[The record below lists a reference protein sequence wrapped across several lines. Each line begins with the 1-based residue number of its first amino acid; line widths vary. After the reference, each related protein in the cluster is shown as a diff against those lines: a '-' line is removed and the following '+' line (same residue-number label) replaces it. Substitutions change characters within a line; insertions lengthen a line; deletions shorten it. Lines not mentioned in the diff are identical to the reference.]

1 VADTNPNDET
11 LPHPTGEQAQHASGE
26 SASQAHEPAAHGED
40 EHAHEALS
48 PGQTWS
54 PVEETPSRDRGP
66 VETDPAADEGAET
79 EQRPSLRDEA
89 DSDEGVSEFLMESA
103 TLEEG
108 AAAGAAAAG
117 QAVKAVKRPRDTVM
131 IVNDAPGDEC
141 RIAFARGRKLESYFA
156 ERSGAATNVGNIY
169 KGRVTNVEAAIQAAF
184 IDFGEGQ
191 NGFLHISDVHPKYF
205 PGGDKA
211 ERVGHKIPRRERP
224 PIQECLKK
232 GQEVLVQVIKQG
244 IGTKGPTVT
253 SYLSIPGR
261 LLVMMPDMD
270 KVGVS
275 RKVEDETQ
283 RREMRR
289 ILDSLELPEGCG
301 FILRTAGFDRS
312 RTELQRDAAYLT
324 RLWEAMRK
332 RIDSVGAPA
341 ELYTESDVLLRTVR
355 EMVDDTISDIVVDSV
370 SAWNRVTAFL
380 DVVFPKDAPRVLF
393 YGKPA
398 PIFTAFDLERQ
409 IGDIYQRA
417 VPLPSGGA
425 LVFDQTEALVAIDV
439 NSGKSRSARDS
450 ETNAFETNKEA
461 VDEICRQLR
470 LRDMGGLVVCDL
482 IDMRS
487 PRHRREIEERFQQN
501 LRKDRAKTTVARI
514 SEFGLV
520 ELTRQRMRPSVRKA
534 HFAECPHCAG
544 GGEVRIPDSTAGEA
558 LRRVMTLL
566 GSDRVHRVEMVC
578 SVRVASVLLSSRR
591 DQIFDIERETGK
603 RIDVR
608 ISEAIAGDRVDLY
621 AYDDRGADVEIERL
635 PTPSLPRLDELPE
648 EPPEETVDQA
658 YESGEA
664 SEPRRRRR
672 RRKKAQPAD
681 ATAMLLSGA
690 FDDLPEVADDEPS
703 VLVALRQKEAQERAA
718 KEAERRA
725 RDAERRAAG
734 EDVPE
739 EGAASESEAG
749 EGSGEEGGERRG
761 RRRRR
766 RRGRDRQRESGDA
779 QPAAAE
785 GATEGAAGDS
795 APEGSESSDGTT
807 GDREG
812 DTGEGGRRRRRRRR
826 GGRGRNRDRAEG
838 SGGGEGSGESSGAD
852 SSEGASDG
860 TAGDGPDGGE
870 SSHDQGEQGGEAGE
884 GGERRGRRR
893 RRRGGRG
900 RDRREGG
907 ESGGGSG
914 QADSGGSSAP
924 NPAPSAPA
932 PAASDAAKPK
942 FTFRSIFG
950 LGKRPL
956 TPGAARDAMKKD
968 G

>member
-1 VADTNPNDET
+1 MMP
-11 LPHPTGEQAQHASGE
+11 GK
-26 SASQAHEPAAHGED
+26 PAEAAEAIDGAEDSHD
-40 EHAHEALS
+40 EHLPA
-48 PGQTWS
+48 GQMWT
-54 PVEETPSRDRGP
+54 PTEEPPLPARGP
-66 VETDPAADEGAET
+66 ADAESEGEILDA
-79 EQRPSLRDEA
+79 PSTIRDEA
-89 DSDEGVSEFLMESA
+89 DEDTGVSEFLMESA
-103 TLEEG
+103 GSAEG
-108 AAAGAAAAG
+108 EGETPADGSEPKAAKP
-117 QAVKAVKRPRDTVM
+117 VKTEKRARDTVM

-141 RIAFARGRKLESYFA
+141 RIAFARGRRLENYFA
-156 ERSGAATNVGNIY
+156 ERASGATNVGNIY

-289 ILDSLELPEGCG
+289 ILDSLELPDGCG

-324 RLWEAMRK
+324 RLWEAMSK
-332 RIDSVGAPA
+332 RIESVGAPS
-341 ELYTESDVLLRTVR
+341 ELYTESDVLIRTVR
-355 EMVDDTISDIVVDSV
+355 EMVDDTISDIVVDSE
-370 SAWNRVTAFL
+370 SAWTRVTAFL
-380 DVVFPKDAPRVLF
+380 DVVFPKDAPRVL
-393 YGKPA
+393 YYDKPA

-409 IGDIYQRA
+409 IGDIYQRM

-487 PRHRREIEERFQQN
+487 PRHRREIEERFQTN
-501 LRKDRAKTTVARI
+501 MRKDRAKTTVARI

-534 HFAECPHCAG
+534 HFAECPHCTG
-544 GGEVRIPDSTAGEA
+544 GGEIRIPDSTAAEA

-566 GSDRVHRVEMVC
+566 GSDRVFRVEMVC
-578 SVRVASVLLSSRR
+578 SVRVASVMLSSRR
-591 DQIFDIERETGK
+591 DQLIEIERETGK

-635 PTPSLPRLDELPE
+635 PAPPLPRLDELPE
-648 EPPEETVDQA
+648 EPPEDAHDHAPEPG
-658 YESGEA
+658 ESAEPR
-664 SEPRRRRR
+664 PRRRRR
-672 RRKKAQPAD
+672 KRKTQPAD

-690 FDDLPEVADDEPS
+690 FDDLPDVADDEPS
-703 VLVALRQKEAQERAA
+703 VMVALRQKEAQERAA
-718 KEAERRA
+718 RDAERKA

-734 EDVPE
+734 ENVPE
-739 EGAASESEAG
+739 G
-749 EGSGEEGGERRG
+749 EGEASTESSEGGE
-761 RRRRR
+761 
-766 RRGRDRQRESGDA
+766 
-779 QPAAAE
+779 
-785 GATEGAAGDS
+785 
-795 APEGSESSDGTT
+795 
-807 GDREG
+807 
-812 DTGEGGRRRRRRRR
+812 
-826 GGRGRNRDRAEG
+826 
-838 SGGGEGSGESSGAD
+838 
-852 SSEGASDG
+852 
-860 TAGDGPDGGE
+860 
-870 SSHDQGEQGGEAGE
+870 GE

-893 RRRGGRG
+893 RRGRGRDRDRGRGGEGGGNAPAAAGTEGGEGQPAGEGGDGSAATEGGDGGEGGEGGRRKRRRRRGGRG
-900 RDRREGG
+900 RNRGEGREGQPAGEGQPQGESQGEGAPAEGG
-907 ESGGGSG
+907 EGDQGGEPQGDGSNGGGEG
-914 QADSGGSSAP
+914 GERRGRRRRRGGRGGRGGRDRGDGNQGGEGSSQGGGHGDSAGG
-924 NPAPSAPA
+924 NGGGAGNAAPSQP
-932 PAASDAAKPK
+932 SGSEGGDAKPK
-942 FTFRSIFG
+942 SMFRSLYG
-950 LGKRPL
+950 AALRRL
-956 TPGAARDAMKKD
+956 NPGAARDAMKKD

>member
-1 VADTNPNDET
+1 MAAQPAARAGRRSRLAVAVVPLAVVVVMAN
-11 LPHPTGEQAQHASGE
+11 LPALLGGRLVDPVMERPERLPAAWTDAARLLDQRFDDGHRGSVLMLPGIE
-26 SASQAHEPAAHGED
+26 SAAFRWGYPVDPILPGISKKPMLNRDWVPQGSAPYMD
-40 EHAHEALS
+40 LLYALDDAFQN
-48 PGQTWS
+48 GT
-54 PVEETPSRDRGP
+54 
-66 VETDPAADEGAET
+66 ADARSIAPIARLLGA
-79 EQRPSLRDEA
+79 
-89 DSDEGVSEFLMESA
+89 
-103 TLEEG
+103 
-108 AAAGAAAAG
+108 
-117 QAVKAVKRPRDTVM
+117 DTVM
-131 IVNDAPGDEC
+131 VVNDAIGDEC

-156 ERSGAATNVGNIY
+156 ERAGAATNVGNIY

-275 RKVEDETQ
+275 RKVDDETQ

-289 ILDSLELPEGCG
+289 ILDSLELPDGCG

-324 RLWEAMRK
+324 RLWEAMKK

-558 LRRVMTLL
+558 LRRVMTLF

-621 AYDDRGADVEIERL
+621 AYDDRGADVETERL
-635 PTPSLPRLDELPE
+635 PTPTLPRLDELPE
-648 EPPEETVDQA
+648 EPPEETVEQA
-658 YESGEA
+658 YEAGEA

-681 ATAMLLSGA
+681 ATAMRRVGAVSRRMRASARRAPPASSCSSRTPTRALTRASCAPPSPSCAGAGCACSRSGA
-690 FDDLPEVADDEPS
+690 
-703 VLVALRQKEAQERAA
+703 
-718 KEAERRA
+718 RR
-725 RDAERRAAG
+725 R
-734 EDVPE
+734 
-739 EGAASESEAG
+739 S
-749 EGSGEEGGERRG
+749 GSG
-761 RRRRR
+761 
-766 RRGRDRQRESGDA
+766 
-779 QPAAAE
+779 
-785 GATEGAAGDS
+785 
-795 APEGSESSDGTT
+795 
-807 GDREG
+807 
-812 DTGEGGRRRRRRRR
+812 
-826 GGRGRNRDRAEG
+826 
-838 SGGGEGSGESSGAD
+838 SSGWC
-852 SSEGASDG
+852 S
-860 TAGDGPDGGE
+860 
-870 SSHDQGEQGGEAGE
+870 
-884 GGERRGRRR
+884 R
-893 RRRGGRG
+893 
-900 RDRREGG
+900 
-907 ESGGGSG
+907 
-914 QADSGGSSAP
+914 
-924 NPAPSAPA
+924 
-932 PAASDAAKPK
+932 
-942 FTFRSIFG
+942 
-950 LGKRPL
+950 
-956 TPGAARDAMKKD
+956 
-968 G
+968 

>member
-11 LPHPTGEQAQHASGE
+11 LPHPTGDQ
-26 SASQAHEPAAHGED
+26 AAHAPNDAAPDASAHHAPESN
-40 EHAHEALS
+40 EHAHEDLT

-66 VETDPAADEGAET
+66 VETDPVTEEEAAAIEAHV
-79 EQRPSLRDEA
+79 SVRDEA

-103 TLEEG
+103 SLGEG
-108 AAAGAAAAG
+108 AEATAAAAAG
-117 QAVKAVKRPRDTVM
+117 KPVKAVKRPRDTVM
-131 IVNDAPGDEC
+131 VVNDAPGDEC

-289 ILDSLELPEGCG
+289 ILDSLELPDGCG

-324 RLWEAMRK
+324 RLWEAMKK

-409 IGDIYQRA
+409 ISDIYQRT

-558 LRRVMTLL
+558 LRRVMTLF

-621 AYDDRGADVEIERL
+621 AYDDRGADVETDRL

-648 EPPEETVDQA
+648 EPPEETVEQA
-658 YESGEA
+658 YEAGEA

-703 VLVALRQKEAQERAA
+703 VIEALRRKEVEERAA
-718 KEAERRA
+718 KDAERKAREAERRA
-725 RDAERRAAG
+725 AAEAAG
-734 EDVPE
+734 EPYEESQPEASGDSE
-739 EGAASESEAG
+739 EGDS
-749 EGSGEEGGERRG
+749 EGGR

-766 RRGRDRQRESGDA
+766 RRGRGRDREQGSGEARPASSESGSGEASGEGDA
-779 QPAAAE
+779 PAE
-785 GATEGAAGDS
+785 GS
-795 APEGSESSDGTT
+795 AEGSGEQ
-807 GDREG
+807 
-812 DTGEGGRRRRRRRR
+812 GEGGRRRRRRRR
-826 GGRGRNRDRAEG
+826 GGRGRNRDRGEGTNAEGGAASGDAAPSGEGDAEG
-838 SGGGEGSGESSGAD
+838 SSGSEGSAEGGSDEHGGPEGGEG
-852 SSEGASDG
+852 
-860 TAGDGPDGGE
+860 
-870 SSHDQGEQGGEAGE
+870 GE

-900 RDRREGG
+900 RDRRDGEGG
-907 ESGGGSG
+907 GGNPQPQGGSTPP
-914 QADSGGSSAP
+914 ST
-924 NPAPSAPA
+924 PAPSAP
-932 PAASDAAKPK
+932 SSGEESKPK

-950 LGKRPL
+950 LGRRQL

>member
-1 VADTNPNDET
+1 VADSNINDERT
-11 LPHPTGEQAQHASGE
+11 PSHPAGDLAAPVTPANAEPVIGDDHAHDDMPAGQMWTPHD
-26 SASQAHEPAAHGED
+26 EPAPAPRVDLPD
-40 EHAHEALS
+40 EPEPAQADTDSDAEAAL
-48 PGQTWS
+48 T
-54 PVEETPSRDRGP
+54 
-66 VETDPAADEGAET
+66 DEGG
-79 EQRPSLRDEA
+79 
-89 DSDEGVSEFLMESA
+89 EGVSEFLEETAGATTEGEAPADGTSA
-103 TLEEG
+103 TAQKRTRVE
-108 AAAGAAAAG
+108 
-117 QAVKAVKRPRDTVM
+117 KRPRDTVM

-141 RIAFARGRKLESYFA
+141 RIAFARGRRLESYFA
-156 ERSGAATNVGNIY
+156 ERASSATNVGNIY

-184 IDFGEGQ
+184 VDFGEGQ

-211 ERVGHKIPRRERP
+211 ERVGHKIPRRDRP

-253 SYLSIPGR
+253 SYLSVPGR

-270 KVGVS
+270 RVGVS
-275 RKVEDETQ
+275 RKVDDEDQ

-289 ILDSLELPEGCG
+289 ILDSLDLPEGFG

-312 RTELQRDAAYLT
+312 RTELQRDAAYLL
-324 RLWEAMRK
+324 RLWDAMKK

-341 ELYTESDVLLRTVR
+341 ELYTESDVLIRTVR
-355 EMVDDTISDIVVDSV
+355 EMVDETISDIVVDSEH
-370 SAWNRVTAFL
+370 AWTRVTAFL
-380 DVVFPKDAPRVLF
+380 DVVFPKDAPEVRF
-393 YGKPA
+393 YDRPA

-409 IGDIYQRA
+409 IADIYQRQ

-487 PRHRREIEERFQQN
+487 PRHRREIEERFRNN
-501 LRKDRAKTTVARI
+501 LRKDRAKTTLGNI

-544 GGEVRIPDSTAGEA
+544 SGEVRMPDSTAAEA
-558 LRRVMTLL
+558 LRRVLTLT

-591 DQIFDIERETGK
+591 DQLIEIERETGK
-603 RIDVR
+603 RVDVR
-608 ISEAIAGDRVDLY
+608 ISEAIAADRVDLY

-635 PTPSLPRLDELPE
+635 PHPPLPRLAELPE
-648 EPPEETVDQA
+648 EPPEEAPEPGVPQG
-658 YESGEA
+658 EGEA
-664 SEPRRRRR
+664 RPRRRR
-672 RRKKAQPAD
+672 RRKKVQPAD

-690 FDDLPEVADDEPS
+690 FDDLPEVSDDEPS
-703 VLVALRQKEAQERAA
+703 VLEQLRAREQAERQAREAERKARAAERAA
-718 KEAERRA
+718 
-725 RDAERRAAG
+725 AG
-734 EDVPE
+734 EATED
-739 EGAASESEAG
+739 AAAEAG
-749 EGSGEEGGERRG
+749 ENSNEGDEGGDRRGRRRRRRRGRDRQQTEGGTSGSGDAGTEAGGEPRAEGGDVAPGTESERGVESEGGERRG

-766 RRGRDRQRESGDA
+766 RRGRGR
-779 QPAAAE
+779 
-785 GATEGAAGDS
+785 
-795 APEGSESSDGTT
+795 
-807 GDREG
+807 DREG
-812 DTGEGGRRRRRRRR
+812 STDGASAPTVGGDGGSTEGGDPGSEPASEGHE
-826 GGRGRNRDRAEG
+826 GG
-838 SGGGEGSGESSGAD
+838 GSGED
-852 SSEGASDG
+852 
-860 TAGDGPDGGE
+860 
-870 SSHDQGEQGGEAGE
+870 
-884 GGERRGRRR
+884 GERRGRRR

-900 RDRREGG
+900 RGRGEGG
-907 ESGGGSG
+907 QGGGGSVENSGGGP
-914 QADSGGSSAP
+914 SS
-924 NPAPSAPA
+924 PAPSTPPSSTAPS
-932 PAASDAAKPK
+932 ASGDAKPK
-942 FTFRSIFG
+942 GVFRSLYG
-950 LGKRPL
+950 AALRRL
-956 TPGAARDAMKKD
+956 NPGAARDAMKKD

>member
-1 VADTNPNDET
+1 
-11 LPHPTGEQAQHASGE
+11 
-26 SASQAHEPAAHGED
+26 
-40 EHAHEALS
+40 
-48 PGQTWS
+48 
-54 PVEETPSRDRGP
+54 
-66 VETDPAADEGAET
+66 
-79 EQRPSLRDEA
+79 
-89 DSDEGVSEFLMESA
+89 
-103 TLEEG
+103 
-108 AAAGAAAAG
+108 
-117 QAVKAVKRPRDTVM
+117 
-131 IVNDAPGDEC
+131 
-141 RIAFARGRKLESYFA
+141 
-156 ERSGAATNVGNIY
+156 
-169 KGRVTNVEAAIQAAF
+169 
-184 IDFGEGQ
+184 
-191 NGFLHISDVHPKYF
+191 
-205 PGGDKA
+205 
-211 ERVGHKIPRRERP
+211 
-224 PIQECLKK
+224 
-232 GQEVLVQVIKQG
+232 
-244 IGTKGPTVT
+244 
-253 SYLSIPGR
+253 
-261 LLVMMPDMD
+261 
-270 KVGVS
+270 
-275 RKVEDETQ
+275 
-283 RREMRR
+283 
-289 ILDSLELPEGCG
+289 
-301 FILRTAGFDRS
+301 
-312 RTELQRDAAYLT
+312 
-324 RLWEAMRK
+324 
-332 RIDSVGAPA
+332 
-341 ELYTESDVLLRTVR
+341 
-355 EMVDDTISDIVVDSV
+355 
-370 SAWNRVTAFL
+370 
-380 DVVFPKDAPRVLF
+380 
-393 YGKPA
+393 
-398 PIFTAFDLERQ
+398 
-409 IGDIYQRA
+409 
-417 VPLPSGGA
+417 
-425 LVFDQTEALVAIDV
+425 VFDQTEALVAIDV

-487 PRHRREIEERFQQN
+487 QRHRREIEERFQQN

-544 GGEVRIPDSTAGEA
+544 GGEVRIPDSTAGES
-558 LRRVMTLL
+558 LRRVMTLF

-635 PTPSLPRLDELPE
+635 PTPALPRLDELPE

-718 KEAERRA
+718 REAERKA

-734 EDVPE
+734 EEVPE
-739 EGAASESEAG
+739 DEAAAESEAG
-749 EGSGEEGGERRG
+749 DGSGEHGGEGSERRG

-766 RRGRDRQRESGDA
+766 RRGRDRHREPGETPTA
-779 QPAAAE
+779 GGE
-785 GATEGAAGDS
+785 GSADTAGDETS
-795 APEGSESSDGTT
+795 DDGAPASEGGDGAPAGEG
-807 GDREG
+807 GDG
-812 DTGEGGRRRRRRRR
+812 GEGGRRRRRRRR
-826 GGRGRNRDRAEG
+826 GGRGRNRERGEGAPGAEGVPNAEGGSGEGAPAAEG
-838 SGGGEGSGESSGAD
+838 SAEGGAEGAGGEG
-852 SSEGASDG
+852 
-860 TAGDGPDGGE
+860 
-870 SSHDQGEQGGEAGE
+870 HDNE

-900 RDRREGG
+900 RDRGEGG
-907 ESGGGSG
+907 DGGGSG
-914 QADSGGSSAP
+914 SADSGGASASNAGGSSGSSGGSPAA
-924 NPAPSAPA
+924 PAPSAGD
-932 PAASDAAKPK
+932 ASKPK

-950 LGKRPL
+950 LGKRQL